1 MHENN
6 HNNNYLSYLQ
16 IFPDQ
21 LLEPTYLDPENHER
35 LLARSEV
42 ERRHHYIEQLGN
54 MFPSGDQHA
63 FVQLITRCLQND
75 NNRRPT
81 SQELL
86 ASLETLRTDIE
97 GPYGD
102 VARADAVGQVVMRRA
117 LKKRDLEL
125 IAERTESAMKDDEI
139 HQLQHELE
147 YEQACRILILVI
159 CKILNNVMYSVY
171 CMHARVILTTCAA
184 LCVFMCTM
192 TCSIR
197 LSGLEL
203 RANFNMQMNNFID
216 RILT

>member
-1 MHENN
+1 M
-6 HNNNYLSYLQ
+6 SYLQ

-21 LLEPTYLDPENHER
+21 LLEPTYLDPENHKR

-42 ERRHHYIEQLGN
+42 ERRQYYIEQLGI

-63 FVQLITRCLQND
+63 FVQLITRCLHND

-86 ASLETLRTDIE
+86 TSLETLRTDIE

-117 LKKRDLEL
+117 LKKRDLQL
-125 IAERTESAMKDDEI
+125 IAERTESAVKDDEI

-147 YEQACRILILVI
+147 YEQACKILILVI
-159 CKILNNVMYSVY
+159 CKILNNIMYSVY
-171 CMHARVILTTCAA
+171 CMHAQCHVVLTTCA